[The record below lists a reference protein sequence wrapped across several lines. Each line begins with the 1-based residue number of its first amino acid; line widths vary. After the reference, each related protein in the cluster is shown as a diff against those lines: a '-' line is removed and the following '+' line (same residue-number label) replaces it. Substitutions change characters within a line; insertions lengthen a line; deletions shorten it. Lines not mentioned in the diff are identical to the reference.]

1 MKVGI
6 IGGGAAGLAAALE
19 LTSRGHFAE
28 VFEAAPFLGG
38 QASTFEVGG
47 GQLER
52 GYHHLFVSD
61 TDMVDLINELGLG
74 DSLEWLE
81 SKVGLFHGG
90 RVWDFAT
97 PMDLLKFSP
106 LPFVQRIRL
115 GLWTF
120 LLQKTRDWR
129 KFEGVTAAEWTRD
142 HMGEDAY
149 RVIWEPMLRG
159 KFGDYYDQVS
169 MTWLWGK
176 IYLRVA
182 SRKRMQKERL
192 GYPMC
197 SFGRVFDACGERIES
212 QGGRVH
218 IGAAVKQ
225 VNVEGGRATGFAAN
239 RRGVSGEDRLRLYT
253 SAEAHSS
260 VEKAVRIAGL
270 GSESLRAIP
279 IGEDGGMRD
288 DELRSAIEGDAAAG
302 ATPILVVATVGTTG
316 ASGFDRLDRIG
327 AICRRHGVMLH
338 VDAAWAGT
346 AAIAPEHRGL
356 LDGVEH
362 ADSVVVNP
370 HKWMMVNF
378 DCSAHFVRDAAAY
391 VRTFEIVPEYL
402 RTTEHGRVIDY
413 RDWGIALG
421 RRFRAL
427 KLWFVIR
434 SYGVEGLRAIVRRHV
449 ALAGELAAAID
460 AEEDFEL
467 VVAPRLALLCFRY
480 RPSGVED
487 AAALDELNERLL
499 RALNDSGRLYLT
511 QTRVAGAYVIRF
523 CVGQTTTE
531 RRHVDAAWAAI
542 REVARGLSR

>member
-1 MKVGI
+1 MDIAEYRRHAHRLVDWMADYLETVESRPVRSGVEPGEI
-6 IGGGAAGLAAALE
+6 EARLAAAPPE
-19 LTSRGHFAE
+19 EGEPFERIFAD
-28 VFEAAPFLGG
+28 FE
-38 QASTFEVGG
+38 
-47 GQLER
+47 R
-52 GYHHLFVSD
+52 
-61 TDMVDLINELGLG
+61 
-74 DSLEWLE
+74 
-81 SKVGLFHGG
+81 
-90 RVWDFAT
+90 
-97 PMDLLKFSP
+97 DLLP
-106 LPFVQRIRL
+106 
-115 GLWTF
+115 
-120 LLQKTRDWR
+120 
-129 KFEGVTAAEWTRD
+129 GVTHWQHPSFYAYFPANSSPPSVLAEMLTATLGVNCMLWQTSPAGTELETRVLDWLRQMIGLPEGFSGVIQDTASSATLCAILAARE
-142 HMGEDAY
+142 
-149 RVIWEPMLRG
+149 
-159 KFGDYYDQVS
+159 
-169 MTWLWGK
+169 
-176 IYLRVA
+176 
-182 SRKRMQKERL
+182 
-192 GYPMC
+192 
-197 SFGRVFDACGERIES
+197 
-212 QGGRVH
+212 
-218 IGAAVKQ
+218 
-225 VNVEGGRATGFAAN
+225 RATGFAAN

-253 SAEAHSS
+253 SVEAHSS

-279 IGEDGGMRD
+279 VGEDGGMRD
-288 DELRSAIEGDAAAG
+288 DELRSAIEEDAAAG

-327 AICRRHGVMLH
+327 AICRRHRVMLH

-402 RTTEHGRVIDY
+402 RTSEHGRVIDY

-467 VVAPRLALLCFRY
+467 VVAPRLALFCFRY
-480 RPSGVED
+480 RPSGVGD

-542 REVARGLSR
+542 REVARGLSF